1 MSRRRR
7 LAFRRWV
14 EVLVAG
20 GVGAAVLLLLLH
32 WRRNDLHHAA
42 AVPLWTMIAA
52 AVVFS
57 AVLYRLGEAR
67 WGAFI
72 GIRHVV
78 FYPPLWIGSVFG
90 IGVVLLAVGYVDRIR
105 EGFRLGDES
114 APWMVRGL
122 PFAEWGSFAPTVIEA
137 ARHEPRIML
146 PQIAGLLVK
155 ELVVMAGRT
164 RLQYEVDT
172 DAAARLFGS
181 IEIVDDLFGRED
193 VAAWAGSPEVEA
205 VLAYLQN
212 RAGQADGQPVS

>member
-1 MSRRRR
+1 M
-7 LAFRRWV
+7 A
-14 EVLVAG
+14 
-20 GVGAAVLLLLLH
+20 
-32 WRRNDLHHAA
+32 
-42 AVPLWTMIAA
+42 
-52 AVVFS
+52 
-57 AVLYRLGEAR
+57 
-67 WGAFI
+67 
-72 GIRHVV
+72 
-78 FYPPLWIGSVFG
+78 
-90 IGVVLLAVGYVDRIR
+90 
-105 EGFRLGDES
+105 
-114 APWMVRGL
+114 GL

-146 PQIAGLLVK
+146 PQVAGLLVK

-181 IEIVDDLFGRED
+181 IEIVDDLFGREG